1 MQAGQVNWLQIKPGR
16 GGLPGGGGPSSPS
29 GAGVEGGRRG
39 WKVAEGCLQ
48 VHGQL
53 KLQPRRD
60 AGHAA
65 AGMSLQPGR
74 SLWAMLLK
82 PERTCS
88 RASREVLFRGL
99 HLGLRKCSISC
110 TFKIALGWWLR

>member
-1 MQAGQVNWLQIKPGR
+1 MNWLQIKPGCR
-16 GGLPGGGGPSSPS
+16 GLPSSGGPFSPS
-29 GAGVEGGRRG
+29 GAGVEGARRG
-39 WKVAEGCLQ
+39 WKVAEGYPRGHLQ

-53 KLQPRRD
+53 KQQPRRD

-65 AGMSLQPGR
+65 AGMSLQSGP

-88 RASREVLFRGL
+88 RASQEALFRGL
-99 HLGLRKCSISC
+99 HLSLRKCSISC
-110 TFKIALGWWLR
+110 TFKIALGWWLC